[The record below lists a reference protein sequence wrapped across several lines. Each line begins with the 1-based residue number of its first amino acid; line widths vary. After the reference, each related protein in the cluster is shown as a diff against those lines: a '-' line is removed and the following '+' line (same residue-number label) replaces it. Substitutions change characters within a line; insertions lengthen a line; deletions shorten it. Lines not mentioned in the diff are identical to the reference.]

1 MTAMML
7 IFTAAL
13 TFTATGDMHGEH
25 DAPFPVLP
33 ERIAG
38 WSTDIR
44 DSWNRSTLHEYING
58 GAELFLSYSFD
69 EGRSRV
75 YTREEQPDITV
86 DIFRFGAAEDAYGV
100 YSMSREEENT
110 DIGGGGQYGAGLLLF
125 WKDRFYV
132 SVLATPET
140 PEARE
145 AVMAIARHIEKQIEG
160 ETAPPRLLECYP
172 EEGLRAPSVRY
183 FRHHA
188 WQNVYGLIAHEDVL
202 GIGDSSEAAVAKYRI
217 GDAEAT
223 VFLIRYPDGS
233 AASDALARWK
243 THYRV
248 PADANMIRNEDGCFT
263 ADIRAAHLILVHRAT
278 DEKTATTLLN
288 RIRTQFQ

>member
-1 MTAMML
+1 MIAMML
-7 IFTAAL
+7 ILTAAL
-13 TFTATGDMHGEH
+13 TFTTPGDMPGGN

-33 ERIAG
+33 DSIAG
-38 WSTDIR
+38 WNTDIR
-44 DSWNRSTLHEYING
+44 DTWDRSTLYQYING
-58 GAELFLSYSFD
+58 GAELFLSYSF
-69 EGRSRV
+69 EEARSRV
-75 YTREEQPDITV
+75 YAREEQPDITV

-125 WKDRFYV
+125 WKDRYYV

-160 ETAPPRLLECYP
+160 ETDQPRLLERFP

-223 VFLIRYPDGS
+223 VFLIRYPEG
-233 AASDALARWK
+233 AVASDALARWK

-278 DEKTATTLLN
+278 DEKTAMTLLN
-288 RIRTQFQ
+288 RVQTQLQ